1 MAAFSA
7 FGELLLLRD
16 AVQRLF
22 EESFVRPPSAEGN
35 GTDRHGAQTGT
46 LPVDLDGT
54 PDHFV
59 MRAMLPGVKPE
70 DVDITCH
77 ESTVT
82 IRATVPPVQSGK
94 DSTPLVRELDVGP
107 FARTIRLPDPI
118 DADKVETAFVDGI
131 LTLILPK
138 AEWSKPRKIAINVNA
153 KPERVM
159 AKSVN

>member
-1 MAAFSA
+1 MVAFSS
-7 FGELLLLRD
+7 FGEPLLLRD

-22 EESFVRPPSAEGN
+22 EESFVRPSSEDNSA
-35 GTDRHGAQTGT
+35 DRHGMKTGT
-46 LPVDLDGT
+46 LAVDLDGT

-59 MRAMLPGVKPE
+59 VRTMLPGVKPA

-82 IRATVPPVQSGK
+82 IRAMVPPIECGK
-94 DSTPLVRELDVGP
+94 DVTALVRELGVGS

-118 DADKVETAFVDGI
+118 DADKAETSFVDGI
-131 LTLILPK
+131 LTLTLPK
-138 AEWSKPRKIAINVNA
+138 AEWSKPKKIAINA
-153 KPERVM
+153 KPDRVT

>member
-1 MAAFSA
+1 MVAFSS
-7 FGELLLLRD
+7 FGEPLLLRD

-22 EESFVRPPSAEGN
+22 EESFVRPSSEEEN
-35 GTDRHGAQTGT
+35 STDRHGAKTGT
-46 LPVDLDGT
+46 LAVDLDGT

-59 MRAMLPGVKPE
+59 VRTMLPGVKPE

-82 IRATVPPVQSGK
+82 IRAMVPPIECGK
-94 DSTPLVRELDVGP
+94 DVTTLVRELGVGS

-118 DADKVETAFVDGI
+118 DADKVETSFVDGI
-131 LTLILPK
+131 LTLTLP
-138 AEWSKPRKIAINVNA
+138 WSKPKKIAINA
-153 KPERVM
+153 KPDRVT